1 MSGPK
6 VSKMKSSATTLFKRM
21 FSVLV
26 TMVKAKSL
34 ALKSKTNALKTRLII
49 FSLLQNKRV
58 LMTAISHKIHA
69 LMGEEKGEQ
78 EKDDEECSR
87 SDGEHSCNDE
97 VLNSFSCLERDENT
111 GETERLVELEE
122 DEVLDNGEGSA
133 ADFVRSFRKN
143 DTEFNLEDE
152 IDHVADVF
160 IKRFH
165 SQMRMQKQESFK
177 RYQEMLERGL

>member
-1 MSGPK
+1 
-6 VSKMKSSATTLFKRM
+6 MKSSATTFFKRV
-21 FSVLV
+21 FSVLG
-26 TMVKAKSL
+26 TMVKAKSA

-49 FSLLQNKRV
+49 LSLLQDKRV

-69 LMGEEKGEQ
+69 LMGEKEKEKEEKE
-78 EKDDEECSR
+78 EKDDEECG
-87 SDGEHSCNDE
+87 SDGEHSCIDKL
-97 VLNSFSCLERDENT
+97 LNCLSCLERDENT
-111 GETERLVELEE
+111 GETECLVEPEE
-122 DEVLDNGEGSA
+122 DEEVDNGEGSA

-143 DTEFNLEDE
+143 DSEFNLEDE

-165 SQMRMQKQESFK
+165 NQMRMQKQESFK